1 MTDRAELVR
10 FLEWLDEEGYV
21 NNGEEYPG
29 THHTGNFEELV
40 TEYLRPKDLKMP
52 TVGSKVIY
60 YSDDLGAVEAIVT
73 RVRPHL
79 KVELVIVHYE
89 TPSVEAVHYSASP
102 GRIDYTWHWPEE
114 SKDIWPDHH
123 AAAIKEASS

>member
-1 MTDRAELVR
+1 MPDAAALAE
-10 FLEWLDEEGYV
+10 FLGWLDEEGYLGARSEEDTYSLV
-21 NNGEEYPG
+21 AEEY
-29 THHTGNFEELV
+29 LQS
-40 TEYLRPKDLKMP
+40 LRPPVKP
-52 TVGSKVIY
+52 PVVGSKVIY

-123 AAAIKEASS
+123 AAAIKEATS